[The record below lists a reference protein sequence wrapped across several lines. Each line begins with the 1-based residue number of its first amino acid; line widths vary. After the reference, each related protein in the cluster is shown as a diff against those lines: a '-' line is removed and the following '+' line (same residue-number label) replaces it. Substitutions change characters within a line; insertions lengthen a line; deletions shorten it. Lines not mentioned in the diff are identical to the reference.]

1 MSKHHQTAK
10 ELLQALGGRSNI
22 ANYTHCMTR
31 LRVTPVDHNRID
43 EASIKQVKGVLGVV
57 DDDTYQI
64 ILGPGVVTKVSEQ
77 FGIVLQE
84 DITAPSPEGA
94 LTKDPLKGADM
105 KSELK
110 KKNNT
115 PFKNFLQKVGSIFI
129 PLIPAFVGAGL
140 IAGIASILANS
151 ITAGNLDKDTWQQYV
166 TILNVIKNAIF
177 SYLVIYVGINAA
189 KEFGATPALGGV
201 IGGVTLLT
209 GATEELPIMNIFT
222 DQPLSA
228 GQGGV
233 IGVLIAVWLLSFL
246 EKFLRRFIPDAIDI
260 IVTPSVALLVI
271 GLLTIFFIM
280 PFAGLISSNLI
291 GGIDWTLERGGI
303 FAGFVLGVAF
313 LPLVMLGLHQVLI
326 PIHIEMIN
334 TAGMTVLLPILA
346 MSGAG
351 QVGATLA
358 LWVRCRKNKPLVTII
373 KGALPVGVLGIGEP
387 LIYGVILPLGR
398 PFITA
403 CIGGGI
409 GGAVIGM
416 FGNVGSIA
424 IGPSGLAL
432 IPLIGHGLWL
442 KYIVGLL
449 AGYAGGFICTY
460 FFGVPKDA
468 ILEDSDSKKAS
479 ETKSQVEVAA
489 TLELKETSQTSLEND
504 FILPFDGYIKPLE
517 EVPDAVFSSRM
528 MGEGFAIEPTNDILV
543 SPIKGEVVSIF
554 PTKHAI
560 CLKTEEGLELLI
572 HVGLETVNLNG
583 EGFTCL
589 VEERQKVTQ
598 GTQLLKIDLD
608 YIKENAKSTITPIIF
623 TDLPEDSQIQLL
635 KSGYNEQG
643 TPNTIEITLKKR

>member
-10 ELLQALGGRSNI
+10 ELLQALGGSSNI

-31 LRVTPVDHNRID
+31 LRVTPVNHNRID
-43 EASIKQVKGVLGVV
+43 EASIKQVKGVVGVV

-64 ILGPGVVTKVSEQ
+64 ILGPGVVTKVAEQ

-84 DITAPSPEGA
+84 DSAAPSQEEASPED
-94 LTKDPLKGADM
+94 LTSKGADM

-115 PFKNFLQKVGSIFI
+115 PFKNFFTKSWKHFHTSHSSIRRCRFNSWYC
-129 PLIPAFVGAGL
+129 LYFSKKHNAGD
-140 IAGIASILANS
+140 
-151 ITAGNLDKDTWQQYV
+151 LDKDTWQQYV

-201 IGGVTLLT
+201 IGGITLLT
-209 GATEELPIMNIFT
+209 GVTEEFPIMNIFT
-222 DQPLSA
+222 DQPLTA

-260 IVTPSVALLVI
+260 IVTPTIALLTV

-334 TAGMTVLLPILA
+334 TAGMTILLPILA

-358 LWVRCRKNKPLVTII
+358 LWVRCRKNKSLVTII
-373 KGALPVGVLGIGEP
+373 KGALPVGILGIGEP

-432 IPLIGHGLWL
+432 IPLIAHGLWL

-460 FFGVPKDA
+460 LFGIPKEAITEGSNNKEVP
-468 ILEDSDSKKAS
+468 
-479 ETKSQVEVAA
+479 ETKAKTEVAPTA
-489 TLELKETSQTSLEND
+489 EIEGTNYTISESA
-504 FILPFDGYIKPLE
+504 FILPFDGYVMPLE
-517 EVPDAVFSSRM
+517 DVPDAVFSSKM
-528 MGEGFAIEPTNDILV
+528 MGDGFAIEPTNNTLV
-543 SPIKGEVVSIF
+543 SPINGEVVSIF

-560 CLKTEEGLELLI
+560 GLKTDEGLEILI
-572 HVGLETVNLNG
+572 HVGIETVALKG
-583 EGFTCL
+583 QGFTCL
-589 VEERQKVTQ
+589 VEDGQKIKQ
-598 GTQLLKIDLD
+598 GTPLLKLELD
-608 YIKENAKSTITPIIF
+608 YIKENAKSIITPVIF
-623 TDLPEDSQIQLL
+623 TNSPKETKVELN
-635 KSGYNEQG
+635 KTGYFNQG
-643 TPNTIEITLKKR
+643 TNNIFTF

>member
-1 MSKHHQTAK
+1 MSKHHQIAK
-10 ELLQALGGRSNI
+10 ELLQALGGSSNI

-31 LRVTPVDHNRID
+31 LRVTPVNRSNIN
-43 EASIKQVKGVLGVV
+43 EASIKQVKGVVGVV

-64 ILGPGVVTKVSEQ
+64 ILGPGVVTKVAEQ
-77 FGIVLQE
+77 FGIVIQE
-84 DITAPSPEGA
+84 DSEGLA
-94 LTKDPLKGADM
+94 SQGSSTENLTSKGADM

-115 PFKNFLQKVGSIFI
+115 PFKNFLRKVGSIFI

-151 ITAGNLDKDTWQQYV
+151 ITAGDLDQDTWQQYV

-177 SYLVIYVGINAA
+177 SYLAIYVGINAA

-201 IGGVTLLT
+201 IGGITLLT
-209 GATEELPIMNIFT
+209 GVTEELPIINIFT

-260 IVTPSVALLVI
+260 IVTPTIALLVI

-334 TAGMTVLLPILA
+334 TAGMTILLPILA

-351 QVGATLA
+351 QVGAALA
-358 LWVRCRKNKPLVTII
+358 LWVRCRKNESLTTVI
-373 KGALPVGVLGIGEP
+373 KGALPVGILGIGEP

-432 IPLIGHGLWL
+432 IPLIANSLWL
-442 KYIVGLL
+442 KYIIGLA

-460 FFGVPKDA
+460 LFGVPKDA
-468 ILEDSDSKKAS
+468 MLGDSNKEKLESNNK
-479 ETKSQVEVAA
+479 VEVATELHTKENK
-489 TLELKETSQTSLEND
+489 TLESEFE
-504 FILPFDGYIKPLE
+504 LPFDGYVMPLE
-517 EVPDAVFSSRM
+517 EVPDAVFSSKM
-528 MGEGFAIEPTNDILV
+528 MGDGFAITPTNETLT
-543 SPIKGEVVSIF
+543 SPIEGEVVSIF
-554 PTKHAI
+554 PTKHALG
-560 CLKTEEGLELLI
+560 LKTDEGLEILI
-572 HVGLETVNLNG
+572 HVGVETVALKG
-583 EGFTCL
+583 QGFTCL
-589 VEERQKVTQ
+589 VEEGQSVKR
-598 GTQLLKIDLD
+598 GTPLLKLDLD
-608 YIKENAKSTITPIIF
+608 YIKENAKSIVTPIIF
-623 TDLPEDSQIQLL
+623 TNLPKEQTVKINKQ
-635 KSGYNEQG
+635 GFYNQG
-643 TPNTIEITLKKR
+643 TDKVFTL